1 MLTIYGGKM
10 SRAARCMWVLEE
22 LGVPYRQVLVPDA
35 KAPAYLALNPMG
47 KVPTLA
53 DGDFVLTESVA
64 INAWLAARHATA
76 ALATSLL
83 PADVQVR
90 ARIDQWTSWAITE
103 VEFHFT
109 TMVREVRRATQ
120 AGETPDAAI
129 VGQCLANVAATLT
142 VLEQHLD
149 QGREWVAGDGFTLGD
164 INAAFPIA
172 MIAPRLDM
180 AAFPHVAAWL
190 GRCTARPAWQR
201 VMARDES
208 GLDTI

>member
-22 LGVPYRQVLVPDA
+22 LGLPYRQVLVPDS

-47 KVPTLA
+47 KVPTLV

-64 INAWLAARHATA
+64 INAWLASRQP
-76 ALATSLL
+76 SDLL
-83 PADVQVR
+83 PADPQVR
-90 ARIDQWTSWAITE
+90 ARVDQWTSWAITE

-109 TMVREVRRATQ
+109 TMVREVRRAAQ
-120 AGETPDAAI
+120 AREAPDAAL
-129 VGQCLANVAATLT
+129 VGQCLANVSATIA
-142 VLEQHLD
+142 VLERHLAE
-149 QGREWVAGDGFTLGD
+149 GHAWLAGDGFTLGD

-180 AAFPHVAAWL
+180 AAFPHVSAWL
-190 GRCTARPAWQR
+190 DRCTTRPAWQR

-208 GLDTI
+208 KLDTI